1 MPTSISEGWR
11 QNDSRRQTLVVT
23 LVGALSVSI
32 DYYLAA
38 YPSHFVPLSRAANA
52 GIALAAYVA
61 MAKSPY
67 GDLGLRVTAENG
79 ARYWLKLGLILG
91 ASLSIIAV
99 IGIAMLRFGYLWQ
112 VAERIPA
119 VPPDAILERFRVMC
133 MEAPLLEEFLYRL
146 IVCVPLAIRSERI
159 AIVGS
164 GLLFAG
170 LHFVYGN
177 PSPENFV
184 AGYFLAWCYLKSGTI
199 LVPIAFHAGGNA
211 IALGFQSAAWYVLYG

>member
-1 MPTSISEGWR
+1 M
-11 QNDSRRQTLVVT
+11 TL
-23 LVGALSVSI
+23 L
-32 DYYLAA
+32 
-38 YPSHFVPLSRAANA
+38 RATNV
-52 GIALAAYVA
+52 GIAVAAYVA
-61 MAKSPY
+61 MSKSPCA
-67 GDLGLRVTAENG
+67 DLGLQVTAEKG
-79 ARYWLKLGLILG
+79 AGHWLKLGLILAATVFLVG
-91 ASLSIIAV
+91 V
-99 IGIAMLRFGYLWQ
+99 IGIAMLEFGYLWQ

-164 GLLFAG
+164 GLLFAC

-211 IALGFQSAAWYVLYG
+211 IALGFQAAAWYVLYG

>member
-11 QNDSRRQTLVVT
+11 QNDSSRQTLVVT
-23 LVGALSVSI
+23 LVGAISI
-32 DYYLAA
+32 SIEYYLVAH
-38 YPSHFVPLSRAANA
+38 PSHFMTLFRATNV
-52 GIALAAYVA
+52 GIVVAAYVA
-61 MAKSPY
+61 MSKSPCA
-67 GDLGLRVTAENG
+67 DLGLRVIVEKG
-79 ARYWLKLGLILG
+79 AGYWLKLGLIIAATVFLG
-91 ASLSIIAV
+91 AV
-99 IGIAMLRFGYLWQ
+99 IGIAMLKFGNLGQ
-112 VAERIPA
+112 VAERIPV
-119 VPPDAILERFRVMC
+119 VPPDAILGRFRVMC

-170 LHFVYGN
+170 LHFLYGN

-211 IALGFQSAAWYVLYG
+211 IALGFQSAAWYVLYK